1 MATKTKAKLET
12 ELKQGFA
19 MFRAWGEVSINDD
32 TFNGVQTSE
41 KTGYKY
47 VNVNFPLKLGD
58 GRQVYLQLMDGYQPS
73 KPILKRFSKKA
84 DEGMI
89 DIKWEF
95 RDKKNILDN
104 VAPQSFINVRLEK
117 DDNGKLIHK
126 RFLSGIDAAEYM
138 EKFLKKGQEVFVS
151 GRVEYSRYNDEVQRR
166 FKIKNISLNE
176 GYTKKG
182 EEVQAHEHE
191 FSVEQTYLIE
201 KDSISSR
208 ATKELKEDGRTI
220 IEAYVPQYVS
230 RENGQE
236 VKDTLALP
244 QQIVFTAN
252 EDNIDVRLKILDN
265 LFKIKSHDVVREIAL
280 NITVNE
286 GYDQATGDIKL
297 TPEVQELIDL
307 GLTTKEDVK
316 KELTIRGNKISELIF
331 NGVKFV
337 RDEETDEA
345 KLNVSDRYDISVLS
359 VADEDE
365 EVIKDTDEDKDNP
378 WNDGSDSVIN
388 DETLEA
394 MFN

>member
-58 GRQVYLQLMDGYQPS
+58 GKQVYLQLMDGYQPS

-84 DEGMI
+84 DEGMM

-95 RDKKNILDN
+95 RDKKDILDN

-138 EKFLKKGQEVFVS
+138 EKFLEKGQEVFVS

-166 FKIKNISLNE
+166 FNIKNISLNE

-191 FSVEQTYLIE
+191 FSVEQTYLVE

-230 RENGQE
+230 KENGQE

-252 EDNIDVRLKILDN
+252 EDNIDVRLKILDK
-265 LFKIKSHDVVREIAL
+265 LFKMKSHDVVREVTLKIA
-280 NITVNE
+280 VNE
-286 GYDQATGDIKL
+286 GYDQATGDIEL

-307 GLTTKEDVK
+307 GFTTEEDVK

-331 NGVKFV
+331 DGIKIIK
-337 RDEETDEA
+337 DKETDKA
-345 KLNVSDRYDISVLS
+345 RMAVRDRYDISVLS

-365 EVIKDTDEDKDNP
+365 EVIKDTDEDEDNP

-388 DETLEA
+388 DEKLEA